1 MADRAAP
8 RARRVTGLGLNLVS
22 FLLVSFISC
31 SEFLVGLEL
40 FFRQNSRKKK
50 GNGMKR
56 NPKPVFLVHHILAEY
71 EMSPQFQ
78 FPPFPKGERWPF
90 GSWSGERLG
99 LAGYRE
105 T

>member
-1 MADRAAP
+1 VADRAAP

-31 SEFLVGLEL
+31 SEFLVVAGTFLPAKL
-40 FFRQNSRKKK
+40 QKKK